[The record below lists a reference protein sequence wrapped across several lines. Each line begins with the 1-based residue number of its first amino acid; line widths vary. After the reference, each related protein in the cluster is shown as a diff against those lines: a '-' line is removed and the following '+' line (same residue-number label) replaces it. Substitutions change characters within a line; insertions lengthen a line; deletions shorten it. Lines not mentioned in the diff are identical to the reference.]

1 MAAEWCNRYVVSIGL
16 ISIYLKS
23 NNTVLGHCIA
33 QICLI
38 FQIKDNSWNAGL
50 FLAYL
55 QCFDVIPQ
63 PSGSWHTMKQ
73 VPDPTSGLYAL
84 KWAMHAENSCLRDI
98 VPLTQIWAAAQI
110 SPHLDARLNPV
121 SLHRHASNIAQT
133 FGLTSMRVRKCFGLY
148 ILPSLM

>member
-1 MAAEWCNRYVVSIGL
+1 MAAEWFNRYIMSIGL

-23 NNTVLGHCIA
+23 NSTVLGHCIA

-55 QCFDVIPQ
+55 QCSDVIPQ
-63 PSGSWHTMKQ
+63 SSGSWCTMEQ

-84 KWAMHAENSCLRDI
+84 KWGMHAENSCLRDI

-110 SPHLDARLNPV
+110 SPHFRCKAEPC
-121 SLHRHASNIAQT
+121 
-133 FGLTSMRVRKCFGLY
+133 LTSQTCIKYTSEFWLNKYESKEMFWALHTT
-148 ILPSLM
+148 